1 VRRFGLPIAVLVVT
15 LLAAGLPAGAPAL
28 AATDARTWHPHV
40 RAAKQYARSR
50 AGEVAFAVRTP
61 GRLDGWRA
69 RRRMSSASVVKTMM
83 MVAYLNRRSVRDR
96 PLRASDRALLA
107 PMIRRSND
115 AAANRGYGIVGA
127 SGLYR
132 LAGRVGMGTF
142 STMPIWG
149 ESQITAADQAKFF
162 LHLERWV
169 VPRHRDTALE
179 LLRTIVPSQRWGIA
193 RVRPRGWALHF
204 KGGWTSVVQNQVG
217 VYRRGE
223 RRIAI
228 AVLTTN
234 NPGYAYGRE
243 TQRGIAKRL
252 LKGLRSGSRLP

>member
-1 VRRFGLPIAVLVVT
+1 M
-15 LLAAGLPAGAPAL
+15 LAAALPAAAPA
-28 AATDARTWHPHV
+28 APSGGDGGRVWHPHV
-40 RAAKQYARSR
+40 RAAAKYARSR

-61 GRLDGWRA
+61 GRLNGVSAGRP
-69 RRRMSSASVVKTMM
+69 MSSASVVKAMM
-83 MVAYLNRRSVRDR
+83 MVAYLNRDSVRGR

-107 PMIRRSND
+107 PMVRSSDN
-115 AAANRGYGIVGA
+115 AAANRVYGIVRA
-127 SGLYR
+127 AGLER
-132 LAGRVGMGTF
+132 LAGRVGMRTF
-142 STMPIWG
+142 STMPTWG
-149 ESQITAADQAKFF
+149 GSQITAADQTKFF

-169 VPRHRDTALE
+169 VPRHRDTALR

-228 AVLTTN
+228 AVLTAN

-243 TQRGIAKRL
+243 TQRGIAQRL
-252 LKGLRSGSRLP
+252 LKGLRPGSRLR